1 MPTLHMLAT
10 GTPSPT
16 PERWGTAAALQFEHD
31 VVMIDCGPA
40 ATWKLVQAGIHP
52 SDVTWVL
59 LTHLHS
65 DHFVDYPTL
74 VLTRWDHCVGGEL
87 PLMVMGPAPTVEVT
101 DKLFGP
107 EGAFA
112 ADLRARREHV
122 ASQRVHLSRGGT
134 LPRPPLEMMVHDA
147 VTGVRVGG
155 RGWGARCAEVDHMQ
169 PYLTTLAWRIDWP
182 AEAGV
187 RGGSVCFTSDTRPC
201 AALVELAA
209 GVDLLVA
216 NCPLRQQAMHPEMAT
231 CIFGTH
237 DAAQVAR
244 DACVGRLLL
253 THLAGSLVREREETL
268 AEIAEVFPGEV
279 LLADE
284 GMRLEL

>member
-1 MPTLHMLAT
+1 MPTLHILGA

-16 PERWGTAAALQFEHD
+16 PQRWGTACALRFDHE

-40 ATWKLVQAGIHP
+40 TTWKLVRAGLRP
-52 SDVTWVL
+52 TDVRWLL

-74 VLTRWDHCVGGEL
+74 VLTRWDHCIGGEP
-87 PLMVMGPAPTVEVT
+87 PLRVAGPPPTVAVT
-101 DKLFGP
+101 GKLFGP

-112 ADLRARREHV
+112 GDLRARCEHI
-122 ASQRVHLSRGGT
+122 ASRRVHLNRGGT
-134 LPRPPLEMMVHDA
+134 LPRPRLEVAAQDVKPGA
-147 VTGVRVGG
+147 TIEGA
-155 RGWGARCAEVDHMQ
+155 GWTARCAEVDHMQ
-169 PYLTTLAWRIDWP
+169 PYLTTLAWRLDWP
-182 AEAGV
+182 
-187 RGGSVCFTSDTRPC
+187 GGSVCFSSDTRPC

-216 NCPLRQQAMHPEMAT
+216 NCPLRQDRMHPEMGT
-231 CIFGTH
+231 CIFGTL

-244 DACVGRLLL
+244 DADARRLLL
-253 THLAGSLVREREETL
+253 THVTESLIREAEAAR

-279 LLADE
+279 LIAH
-284 GMRLEL
+284 ELMTVSL